1 MTRRDLAFCQH
12 NNNNYSTWNHNS
24 IHYAFRHGHSISYPT
39 CFSYVRVL
47 RRRIRN
53 QQGYPSWKCHGE
65 TPGDPYA
72 RKYRVVVRNQKTG
85 ECYIRYVP
93 TDRYIWWSFL
103 EQGIELPSSC
113 VNGCCTTCACKV
125 VSGRIEQP
133 MALGLM
139 QPMKNK
145 RYALLCVSYPKSD
158 VEVILQD
165 EDEVYCQQFGDS
177 FESGGVEYGGILPED
192 D

>member
-1 MTRRDLAFCQH
+1 MCIDGWLE
-12 NNNNYSTWNHNS
+12 
-24 IHYAFRHGHSISYPT
+24 
-39 CFSYVRVL
+39 
-47 RRRIRN
+47 
-53 QQGYPSWKCHGE
+53 K
-65 TPGDPYA
+65 DPYA
-72 RKYRVVVRNQKTG
+72 RKYRVIVRNQKTG

-125 VSGRIEQP
+125 VSGSKFLFLRLPWFFMSLQGIEQP

-158 VEVILQD
+158 VEVVLQD

-177 FESGGVEYGGILPED
+177 FESGGKRCSNRLDFIATNIH
-192 D
+192 